1 MINLFGKSEKGQHTP
16 PINEG
21 ANGFLVPKNKNHKLW
36 VKYIKYLVDNPDMI
50 TELGNKLY
58 DTVNGTY
65 DMVSVCKNRLELY
78 SNLVAEKKSD
88 ASIESLVVNV

>member
-1 MINLFGKSEKGQHTP
+1 M
-16 PINEG
+16 
-21 ANGFLVPKNKNHKLW
+21 
-36 VKYIKYLVDNPDMI
+36 VDNPDMI

-88 ASIESLVVNV
+88 ESIESLVINA